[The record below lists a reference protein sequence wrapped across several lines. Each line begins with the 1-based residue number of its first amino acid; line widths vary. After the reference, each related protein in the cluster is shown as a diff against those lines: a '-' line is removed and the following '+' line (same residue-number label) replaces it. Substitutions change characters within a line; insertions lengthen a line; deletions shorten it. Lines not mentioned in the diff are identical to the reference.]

1 MTEGKVKM
9 KQLWH
14 APPEQQETTVMAEF
28 SAFMA
33 EKHARPELC
42 EYAHLHQFSVTEQA
56 QFWRDFVAFS
66 GIIGEG
72 FEESGLE
79 IADPVHQSRYFPK
92 ARLNLAENLMRYD
105 DYCEALVFHAED
117 QCVKALSWREIHEG
131 VSRLQQA
138 LQAAGLQVGDRV
150 AAVIPNCPEAV
161 IAMLAVQSLG
171 GVWSS
176 CSPDFGVTGILE
188 RFSQIAPK
196 FLLCTDGYWY
206 KGKIFSVTEKISQVA
221 QSLPSLEQVI
231 IESYID
237 APAIP
242 NTIFWDDFIAP
253 YTAKECFFT
262 PLPFD
267 HPAFI
272 LFSSGT
278 TGKPKCFIHG
288 VGAYLL
294 TNRLDLMLHNDIQE
308 GDRVLFFTT
317 TGWMMW
323 NWLVGALGAGG
334 TVLLYDGSP
343 FACGSKTLFQ
353 LAEDEHLSL
362 LGVSPKFLSVV
373 EKDGYIPKDHH
384 DFVALR
390 RIVTTGSPLSA
401 GNFDFVYQNIKADIH
416 LCPISG
422 GTDILGC
429 FLGGDPRA
437 AVHRGEMQVPLLG
450 KDVQVMDDQGT
461 VLQIGTGELVCHAPF
476 LGMPLG
482 FWDDADHQKYHA
494 AYFERFAANVWC
506 HGDFLERTE
515 TGYIIHGR
523 SDTVLNPGGV
533 RIGTAEIYQ
542 AIEHLPEITDAVV
555 IGQNWDHDVRIVL
568 FVVLTEG
575 HTLSEEIQHTIRT
588 SIKTACSPRHVP
600 AKILQVAAVPRT
612 RSGKISEK
620 AVYDIVHGRVVRNQE
635 ALENPEALEDFAHRA
650 E

>member
-1 MTEGKVKM
+1 M
-9 KQLWH
+9 KLWQAH
-14 APPEQQETTVMAEF
+14 PEQQKTTNMAEF

-33 EKHARPELC
+33 EKHARPELHD
-42 EYAHLHQFSVTEQA
+42 YAHLHQFSVTEQV
-56 QFWRDFVAFS
+56 QFWRGFVEFS
-66 GIIGEG
+66 GIIGTG
-72 FEESGLE
+72 FEDSGLE

-92 ARLNLAENLMRYD
+92 ARVNLAENLMRYN

-117 QCVKALSWREIHEG
+117 LCTKALSWREIHEE

-138 LQAAGLQVGDRV
+138 LQAAGLQIGDRV

-161 IAMLAVQSLG
+161 MAMLAVQSLG

-188 RFSQIAPK
+188 RFAQIEPK
-196 FLLCTDGYWY
+196 FLFCCDGYWY
-206 KGKIFSVTEKISQVA
+206 KGKIISVTEKIAAVA
-221 QSLPSLEQVI
+221 ESLPSLKQVI
-231 IESYID
+231 VETYID
-237 APAIP
+237 APLIP
-242 NTIFWDDFIAP
+242 NAIFWQDFIAP
-253 YTAKECFFT
+253 YPAKDCTFT
-262 PLPFD
+262 PLPFN

-294 TNRLDLMLHNDIQE
+294 TNRLDLLLHNDVCV
-308 GDRVLFFTT
+308 GDRVLFYTT

-334 TVLLYDGSP
+334 TVMLYDGSP
-343 FACGSKTLFQ
+343 FAQGSQTLFQ
-353 LAEDEHLSL
+353 LAEDEHISL

-390 RIVTTGSPLSA
+390 RITTSGSPLST
-401 GNFDFVYQNIKADIH
+401 GNFDFVYQGIKADIH

-429 FLGGDPRA
+429 FLGGEPRA
-437 AVHRGEMQVPLLG
+437 AVHSGEMQVPLLG
-450 KDVQVMDDQGT
+450 KDVRVMDDHGT
-461 VLQIGTGELVCHAPF
+461 VLESGTGELVCYAPF

-482 FWDDADHQKYHA
+482 FWDDADDQKYHA
-494 AYFERFAANVWC
+494 AYFDRFAANIWC
-506 HGDFLERTE
+506 HGDFLERTS

-542 AIEHLPEITDAVV
+542 AIEHLPEIADAVV
-555 IGQNWDHDVRIVL
+555 IGQRWDDDVRIVL
-568 FVVLTEG
+568 FVVLAEG
-575 HTLSEEIQHTIRT
+575 HTLSDELQQKIRH
-588 SIKTACSPRHVP
+588 SIKTTCSPRHVP
-600 AKILQVAAVPRT
+600 AKILQVQAIPRT

-620 AVYDIVHGRVVRNQE
+620 AVSDIVHERAVQNQE
-635 ALENPEALEDFAHRA
+635 ALDNPEALEYFTHRT
-650 E
+650 ELQV